1 MDQDLMFALCK
12 SIAAARHGMVC
23 GMRYRIKE
31 HRKARG
37 WTQEQLAQMVGTT
50 KGYISQMENGV
61 REPSAETLRSLAAA
75 FGVDAVQMIE
85 PDSEESQSIMNHLA
99 IFQRLS
105 PEDQAAVARIA
116 EKLLPRDGD

>member
-1 MDQDLMFALCK
+1 MFALCK
-12 SIAAARHGMVC
+12 SIVAARHGMVC
-23 GMRYRIKE
+23 AMKYRIKE

-85 PDSEESQSIMNHLA
+85 PDSDEARAIMNHLA
-99 IFQRLS
+99 TFQKLA
-105 PEDQAAVARIA
+105 PEDQLAVARIA
-116 EKLLPRDGD
+116 EKLLPRDDG